1 MEKQFKNHLVDKVKE
16 IVMLLETDKE
26 DISQRLKSVRFP
38 KLQIFDKIFCTN
50 LQSPVWSRHVSVP
63 QWDTNMVAGK

>member
-38 KLQIFDKIFCTN
+38 KLQIFDKIFN
-50 LQSPVWSRHVSVP
+50 LRKFTEPLLVYSVP
-63 QWDTNMVAGK
+63 PWDTNMVA